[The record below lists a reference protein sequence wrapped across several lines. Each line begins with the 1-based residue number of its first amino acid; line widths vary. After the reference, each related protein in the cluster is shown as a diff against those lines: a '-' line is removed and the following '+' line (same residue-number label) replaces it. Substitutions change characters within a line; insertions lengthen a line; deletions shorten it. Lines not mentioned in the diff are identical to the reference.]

1 MHFKDSDWHS
11 TEGDKRDD
19 LSGNK
24 WFKNSEMLAGNK
36 KFIHNKAEWACE
48 RPPPNLGP
56 LARGRARPCRPPV
69 RARAPAAV
77 WVAALRAG
85 VARAGASG
93 PLTFALCPVQGTT
106 T

>member
-48 RPPPNLGP
+48 RPPPISARSRAAGRVLAVRPCALGP
-56 LARGRARPCRPPV
+56 PRPCGSRRSAPGWRAQV
-69 RARAPAAV
+69 RAGR
-77 WVAALRAG
+77 
-85 VARAGASG
+85 
-93 PLTFALCPVQGTT
+93 
-106 T
+106 